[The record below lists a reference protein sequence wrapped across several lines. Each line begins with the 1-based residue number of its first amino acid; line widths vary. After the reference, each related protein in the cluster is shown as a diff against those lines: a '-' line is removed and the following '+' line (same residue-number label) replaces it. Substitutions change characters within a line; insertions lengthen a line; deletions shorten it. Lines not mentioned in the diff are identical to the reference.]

1 MEQVLFTVRE
11 NVRLTAEVCRM
22 VLEGDTRAITAPGQF
37 IDLRVPGF
45 TLRRPISV
53 CDWDGETVTI
63 VYKVVGAGTAELE
76 RMSPGERLDALV
88 GLGNGF
94 DTARSGRR
102 PLLVGGG
109 VGTPPLYA
117 LCRALWEEGKKPV
130 VVLGFRT
137 AGEILLSE
145 EFAALGAEV
154 HITTEDGSAGR
165 KGFVT
170 AVMPELDYTYLYAC
184 GPIPMLRAVDG
195 AAKTGGQLSFE
206 ERMGCGFGVCMGCSW
221 MTKNGSKRICAD
233 GPVLEREE
241 LIWDAQ
247 Q

>member
-1 MEQVLFTVRE
+1 M
-11 NVRLTAEVCRM
+11 A
-22 VLEGDTRAITAPGQF
+22 
-37 IDLRVPGF
+37 
-45 TLRRPISV
+45 
-53 CDWDGETVTI
+53 
-63 VYKVVGAGTAELE
+63 
-76 RMSPGERLDALV
+76 PGERLDALV

-94 DTARSGRR
+94 DTAKSGGR

-117 LCRALWEEGKKPV
+117 LCRALRAEGKEPV
-130 VVLGFRT
+130 VLLGFRT
-137 AGEILLSE
+137 AGDILLAE
-145 EFAALGAEV
+145 EFASLGTEV
-154 HITTEDGSAGR
+154 HIATEDGSAGR

-221 MTKNGSKRICAD
+221 MTKSGGKRICTD

-241 LIWDAQ
+241 LIWDAHQ
-247 Q
+247 